1 MRVGELTRLNIS
13 DMNFQ
18 ERSCIVLGKG
28 NGEREVYFSAK
39 SKMYIEKYLETRTDD
54 NEALFVSLIKPYNR
68 LGIYNIKLTKNID
81 IVIILL
87 YNTNNSFQKDARCLV
102 LNNIENLKDLIIYQ
116 SQNNENISVE
126 VLYNEEDFW
135 LTQKSM
141 SKLFNVAENNI
152 TYHLQNIFKTKE
164 LDQDSVTQKIRVT
177 ASDGKKYNTNFYSLD
192 AIIAVGYRVNSK
204 EATDFRIW
212 ATKTLKEYI
221 KKGFIVN
228 SEMLKNG
235 PKFGKD
241 YFDEL
246 LVKIKEIR
254 ASERRFYQKITDIY
268 KECSYDYDKNSETTQ
283 EFYKNVQNKLH
294 FAITGMTAPE
304 IIYNRVDSKKDN
316 MGLTTW
322 KNAPDGKILE
332 TDVTI
337 AKNYLSQEEIIEL
350 NNLVSMYLDYAERQ
364 VKLGKIISMQEWK
377 EKLEVFL
384 KINEYNILKDNGKI
398 KREIADKLALDEYKK
413 YRIIQDKNYISDF
426 DELVTETK
434 NLNSN

>member
-1 MRVGELTRLNIS
+1 M
-13 DMNFQ
+13 
-18 ERSCIVLGKG
+18 
-28 NGEREVYFSAK
+28 
-39 SKMYIEKYLETRTDD
+39 
-54 NEALFVSLIKPYNR
+54 
-68 LGIYNIKLTKNID
+68 
-81 IVIILL
+81 
-87 YNTNNSFQKDARCLV
+87 
-102 LNNIENLKDLIIYQ
+102 NNIENLKDLIIYQ

-126 VLYNEEDFW
+126 VLYDEEDFW

-141 SKLFNVAENNI
+141 SELFGVEVNTIN
-152 TYHLQNIFKTKE
+152 YHLKEIFKSQE
-164 LDQDSVTQKIRVT
+164 LQEKSVIRKIRIT
-177 ASDGKKYNTNFYSLD
+177 ANDGKKYNTNFYSLD

-212 ATKTLKEYI
+212 ATNTLKEYI
-221 KKGFIVN
+221 KKGFVMN
-228 SEMLKNG
+228 SEFLKNG

-268 KECSYDYDKNSETTQ
+268 KECSFDYDKNSETTQ

-304 IIYNRVDSKKDN
+304 IIYNRGDSKKEN

-322 KNAPDGKILE
+322 KNAPNGKILE

-337 AKNYLSQEEIIEL
+337 AKNYLSKEEIEEL

-364 VKLGKIISMQEWK
+364 VKLGKIISMKEWK

-413 YRIIQDKNYISDF
+413 YRITQDQKYISDF
-426 DELVTETK
+426 DELIVETK
-434 NLNSN
+434 RLNNK

>member
-1 MRVGELTRLNIS
+1 M
-13 DMNFQ
+13 
-18 ERSCIVLGKG
+18 
-28 NGEREVYFSAK
+28 
-39 SKMYIEKYLETRTDD
+39 
-54 NEALFVSLIKPYNR
+54 
-68 LGIYNIKLTKNID
+68 
-81 IVIILL
+81 
-87 YNTNNSFQKDARCLV
+87 
-102 LNNIENLKDLIIYQ
+102 NNIENLKDLIIYQ

-126 VLYNEEDFW
+126 VLYNDEDFW

-141 SKLFNVAENNI
+141 AKLFNVAENNI
-152 TYHLQNIFKTKE
+152 TYHLQNIFKTEE
-164 LDQDSVTQKIRVT
+164 LEQNAVTQKIRVT

-221 KKGFIVN
+221 KKGFVVN

-246 LVKIKEIR
+246 LIKIKEIR

-268 KECSYDYDKNSETTQ
+268 KECSYDYDKNSETTK
-283 EFYKNVQNKLH
+283 EFYQNVQNKLH
-294 FAITGMTAPE
+294 FAITGMTASE
-304 IIYNRVDSKKDN
+304 IIYNRANSKKEN
-316 MGLTTW
+316 MGLKTW

-337 AKNYLSQEEIIEL
+337 AKNYLSQEEITEL

-364 VKLGKIISMQEWK
+364 VKLGRIISMKEWK

-384 KINEYNILKDNGKI
+384 KVNEYDILKDNGKI
-398 KREIADKLALDEYKK
+398 KRDIAEKLALEEYKK
-413 YRIIQDKNYISDF
+413 YRVIQDKNYISDF
-426 DELVTETK
+426 DELVAKTK
-434 NLNSN
+434 KIDKTNINLERQIYGKLAQSIKNKNKKESE

>member
-1 MRVGELTRLNIS
+1 LS
-13 DMNFQ
+13 
-18 ERSCIVLGKG
+18 
-28 NGEREVYFSAK
+28 
-39 SKMYIEKYLETRTDD
+39 
-54 NEALFVSLIKPYNR
+54 
-68 LGIYNIKLTKNID
+68 
-81 IVIILL
+81 
-87 YNTNNSFQKDARCLV
+87 
-102 LNNIENLKDLIIYQ
+102 NIENLRDLIIYQ
-116 SQNNENISVE
+116 SQNNESISVE

-141 SKLFNVAENNI
+141 SKLFNVEINTIN
-152 TYHLQNIFKTKE
+152 YHLKEIFKSEE
-164 LDQDSVTQKIRVT
+164 LDEESVIRKIRIT
-177 ASDGKKYNTNFYSLD
+177 ANDGKNYNTNFYSLD

-228 SEMLKNG
+228 SEFLKNG

-268 KECSYDYDKNSETTQ
+268 KECSFDYDKNSEVTQ
-283 EFYKNVQNKLH
+283 EFYRNVQNKLH

-304 IIYNRVDSKKDN
+304 IIYERVDSKKEN

-337 AKNYLSQEEIIEL
+337 AKNYLSQEEITEL

-364 VKLGKIISMQEWK
+364 VKLGKIISMKEWK
-377 EKLEVFL
+377 DKLEIFL
-384 KINEYNILKDNGKI
+384 QVNEYNILKDNGKI

-413 YRIIQDKNYISDF
+413 YRVIQDQKFISDF
-426 DELVTETK
+426 DELIIETK
-434 NLNSN
+434 KLKNN

>member
-1 MRVGELTRLNIS
+1 M
-13 DMNFQ
+13 
-18 ERSCIVLGKG
+18 
-28 NGEREVYFSAK
+28 
-39 SKMYIEKYLETRTDD
+39 
-54 NEALFVSLIKPYNR
+54 
-68 LGIYNIKLTKNID
+68 
-81 IVIILL
+81 
-87 YNTNNSFQKDARCLV
+87 
-102 LNNIENLKDLIIYQ
+102 NNIENLKDLIIYQ

-152 TYHLQNIFKTKE
+152 TYHLQNIFKTEE
-164 LDQDSVTQKIRVT
+164 LEQEAVTQKIRVT

-221 KKGFIVN
+221 KKGFVVN

-254 ASERRFYQKITDIY
+254 ASERRFYQKITEIY
-268 KECSYDYDKNSETTQ
+268 KDCSFDYDKTSETTQ

-304 IIYNRVDSKKDN
+304 IIYNRVDSKKEN

-337 AKNYLSQEEIIEL
+337 AKNYLLQEEITEL

-364 VKLGKIISMQEWK
+364 VKLGKIISMKEWK

-413 YRIIQDKNYISDF
+413 YRVIQDKNYISDF
-426 DELVTETK
+426 DELVIETK
-434 NLNSN
+434 NLKNT

>member
-1 MRVGELTRLNIS
+1 
-13 DMNFQ
+13 MN
-18 ERSCIVLGKG
+18 K
-28 NGEREVYFSAK
+28 
-39 SKMYIEKYLETRTDD
+39 LEDLR
-54 NEALFVSLIKPYNR
+54 
-68 LGIYNIKLTKNID
+68 
-81 IVIILL
+81 
-87 YNTNNSFQKDARCLV
+87 
-102 LNNIENLKDLIIYQ
+102 DLIIYQ
-116 SQNNENISVE
+116 SQNNENISIE
-126 VLYNEEDFW
+126 VLYDDEDFW
-135 LTQKSM
+135 LTQKLM
-141 SKLFNVAENNI
+141 SKLFNVEVNTIN
-152 TYHLQNIFKTKE
+152 YHLKEVFKSGE
-164 LDQDSVTQKIRVT
+164 LTEKSVIRKIRIT
-177 ASDGKKYNTNFYSLD
+177 ANDGKNYNTNFYSLD

-221 KKGFIVN
+221 KKGFVLN
-228 SEMLKNG
+228 DELLKNG

-268 KECSYDYDKNSETTQ
+268 IYKECSFDYDKNSETTK

-294 FAITGMTAPE
+294 FAITGMTASD
-304 IIYNRVDSKKDN
+304 IIYNRVDSKKEN

-322 KNAPDGKILE
+322 KNAPNGKILE

-337 AKNYLSQEEIIEL
+337 AKNYLSKEEITEL

-377 EKLEVFL
+377 EKLEIFL

-413 YRIIQDKNYISDF
+413 YRVIQDKNYISDF
-426 DELVTETK
+426 DELVIETK
-434 NLNSN
+434 NLNNI